1 MVSPATLSGPRR
13 PAAAPS
19 GAVAIVTALAG
30 AGTRVMFGVPGGGPN
45 LDVVGA
51 AAAAGLRFV
60 LTLQARGAGIAALDT
75 TLDYLLTRG
84 GFGVTDVCSATGWI
98 RFLNRDG
105 TVRHEQRHRYRFSSW
120 NTIYR
125 SLLSL
130 LNAGRYQL
138 GTEVTGFGE
147 QDGTVTVTLGPG
159 EHASQRAECD
169 LLVCADGVSSAAGAR
184 LLPAVQPSYSGYVA
198 WRGTVPER
206 DLSPGTRARLGDAL
220 TYQVL
225 PGSHILVYPIPAL
238 DGSTAEGDRLIN
250 LVWYVNVARG
260 APLDALMT
268 GRDGVRRPVSL
279 PPGAATETAVT
290 AMRQAARDLLAEPI
304 AEAVVR
310 APEPFVQV
318 VYDIEVP
325 RMVFGRICL
334 IGDAAFAV
342 RPHAAAGTA
351 KAAADGWALAG
362 ELTAAGGD
370 VRGALAAWER
380 RQLTLGRGLLTRCR
394 QIGDSSQF
402 LGTFSPGDPRLI
414 FGLYG
419 PGH

>member
-1 MVSPATLSGPRR
+1 MSGMPRVSIAGGSVGGLTTALVLRDAGCDVRVFERS
-13 PAAAPS
+13 AAA
-19 GAVAIVTALAG
+19 
-30 AGTRVMFGVPGGGPN
+30 
-45 LDVVGA
+45 
-51 AAAAGLRFV
+51 
-60 LTLQARGAGIAALDT
+60 LQARGAGIAALDA
-75 TLDYLLTRG
+75 TLDYLLRRG
-84 GFGVTDVCSATGWI
+84 GFQVTDVCSSTGWI

-105 TVRHEQRHRYRFSSW
+105 SVRHEQRHRYRFSSW

-130 LNAGRYQL
+130 LDDGRYHL
-138 GTEVTGFGE
+138 GSEVTGFAE
-147 QDGTVTVTLGPG
+147 QGGTVTVTLGTG
-159 EHASQRAECD
+159 QRAESD
-169 LLVCADGVSSAAGAR
+169 LLVCADGVSSPARAR
-184 LLPAVQPSYSGYVA
+184 LLPAARPAYSGYVA

-206 DLSPGTRARLGDAL
+206 DLPPAARTILGDAL

-238 DGSTAEGDRLIN
+238 DGSLTEGDRLIN
-250 LVWYVNVARG
+250 FVWYVNVAQG
-260 APLDALMT
+260 VPLDTLMT

-279 PPGAATETAVT
+279 PPGAATEAAVAT
-290 AMRQAARDLLAEPI
+290 MRRAARDCLAGPI

-310 APEPFVQV
+310 APQPFVQV
-318 VYDIEVP
+318 VTDIEVP

-334 IGDAAFAV
+334 AGDAAFAV

-351 KAAADGWALAG
+351 KAAADGWALAA

-370 VRGALAAWER
+370 VPAALAAWER
-380 RQLTLGRGLLTRCR
+380 RQLTLGRNLLARCR
-394 QIGDSSQF
+394 EIGDSSQF
-402 LGTFSPGDPRLI
+402 RGTFQPGDPRLI